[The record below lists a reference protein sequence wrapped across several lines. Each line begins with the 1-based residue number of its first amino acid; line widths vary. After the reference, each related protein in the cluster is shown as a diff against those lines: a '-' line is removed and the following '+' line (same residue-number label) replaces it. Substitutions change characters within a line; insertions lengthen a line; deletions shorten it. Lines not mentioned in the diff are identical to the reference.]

1 MASEQISGGGFWNA
15 WRISG
20 WGIGAGLL
28 LLPATAMQFTGEV
41 NWTVS
46 DFLFMAMM
54 ISCVGLGIELAV
66 RASRSSRYRAGAAV
80 SLLTGFLVIWANG
93 AVGIIGD
100 EGDTANLLFFGVIGL
115 AVGGAFLARFRPGG
129 MARAAAI
136 AAAAQLAVPLIAKA
150 RGSIPRTAE
159 VTKTL
164 LFNTVFAALWLL
176 SAWLFRQAS
185 RIA

>member
-136 AAAAQLAVPLIAKA
+136 AAAAQFAVPLIAMA
-150 RGSIPRTAE
+150 RWSIPLTAD